1 MSRWM
6 WSKVALSRRRLAS
19 EGHTSVET
27 QACLVAHGHRVVSRS
42 CSPLELV
49 TFEHGALGSRCL
61 VRQVDATG
69 GGPSGPLGNSRFAKP
84 AHGTPRV
91 RCFVART
98 SGRASRCPDSVV
110 EPHGCCVA
118 GLLRRVGCDV
128 APLRQCLFG
137 LGSFFGR
144 HFSSLGIFSRWDS
157 FRGSRIG
164 GNQPWRQRR
173 GRAPTEVS
181 EVGPRLW
188 CDGGERARRSKNRAP
203 EGNQRDV
210 AASNR

>member
-1 MSRWM
+1 MSRWT
-6 WSKVALSRRRLAS
+6 WSEVALSRRRLAS

-27 QACLVAHGHRVVSRS
+27 QACLVAHGHRVVSCS
-42 CSPLELV
+42 CFPLELV
-49 TFEHGALGSRCL
+49 TFEHGALGSRHL

-84 AHGTPRV
+84 AHGSLRV
-91 RCFVART
+91 CCFVART

-110 EPHGCCVA
+110 EPHGCSVA
-118 GLLRRVGCDV
+118 GLLRRVGRECGPV
-128 APLRQCLFG
+128 TPVLIWPRIII
-137 LGSFFGR
+137 GR

-173 GRAPTEVS
+173 GRAPTEIS

-188 CDGGERARRSKNRAP
+188 CDGGGRARRSKNRAP